1 MKTINPK
8 SVLESIGA
16 SLLSS
21 ISEAERSSDIF
32 VWLKNVVNEKR
43 QPIELDNHCFLKKP
57 YEDETE
63 VQVYKKGAQV
73 GVTTMVLL
81 KSFFFAQ
88 RNQVDIIS
96 VFPTA
101 TDVRKFCQGR
111 FDAFVGRNPL
121 LNKYL
126 VGLNSTEMKEIAD
139 SRIYFQ
145 GSWIERAA
153 LSIPGDLLSIDELD
167 RCMPDVLEVYEER
180 LAASDYKWKWFL
192 STPTYPKF
200 GIDALF
206 EKSNQCVWL
215 VPCRHHKP
223 LCWNEIRWPDSIKKR
238 IQRRPRISSRI
249 RNEDGTYKQVYP
261 ESRRTEYYFACRK
274 CGKELDRKNGEW
286 NARHE
291 GEPIHG
297 YHISQLIA
305 PWVSANE
312 IKDKH
317 KNTSFKKTFWNFT
330 LGLALAEG
338 TGILT
343 KEVLLK
349 CVRNVSMLGGG
360 ESYYMGVDNSDTKNI
375 CISRT
380 ESDGFRRIVYL
391 EETGDLKR
399 IGQLMNTFNVRIC
412 FADALPNKDF
422 VRGLAKKF
430 PGRVRWI
437 YYGNFEQIGK
447 EGSEEGSVILN
458 RTQVLDRVADSWIKG
473 QNLLPQMSPIV
484 NKFIDQLCNMVR
496 DEKKDR
502 HGQIKRDWL
511 STGPDHFRH
520 TDAYAYMAELWD
532 KQGGFKDSVKQEPVS
547 VSTESEDWS
556 GYEDELCATKY

>member
-1 MKTINPK
+1 MKTISPK
-8 SVLESIGA
+8 TVLQSIGA
-16 SLLSS
+16 SLLSNMN
-21 ISEAERSSDIF
+21 EAERSDDIF
-32 VWLKNVVNEKR
+32 VWLKNIINEKR
-43 QPIELDNHCFLKKP
+43 QPIELDNHSFLRDP
-57 YEDETE
+57 YKDTAE

-73 GVTTMVLL
+73 GVTTMELL

-88 RNQVDIIS
+88 RNKIDIIS

-111 FDAFVGRNPL
+111 FDALVGRNPL

-126 VGLNSTEMKEIAD
+126 TGLNSTELKEIAE

-145 GSWIERAA
+145 GSWTERSA
-153 LSIPGDLLSIDELD
+153 LSVPADLLWIDELD
-167 RCMPDVLEVYEER
+167 RCRPDVLEMYEDR
-180 LAASDYKWKWFL
+180 LFASKYKWKRFL

-200 GIDALF
+200 GIDALY
-206 EKSNQCVWL
+206 EKSDQRVWM
-215 VPCRHHKP
+215 VRCEYCSPVHHQ
-223 LCWNEIRWPDSIKKR
+223 EIRLDCIKRK
-238 IQRRPRISSRI
+238 IQRRPRTDGRI
-249 RNEDGTYKQVYP
+249 RNIDGTYKQVYP
-261 ESRRTEYYFACRK
+261 EKRKKEFYFACNK

-286 NARHE
+286 VARFRS
-291 GEPIHG
+291 EPIHG

-305 PWVSANE
+305 PWVSATE
-312 IKDKH
+312 IMEKKR
-317 KNTSFKKTFWNFT
+317 KTQFKKTFWNFT

-349 CVRNVSMLGGG
+349 CVRDVSMLGGG
-360 ESYYMGVDNSDTKNI
+360 ESYYAGVDNSDVKNI

-391 EETGDLKR
+391 EETSDLKR
-399 IGQLMNTFNVRIC
+399 VEQLMNTFNIRVC
-412 FADALPNKDF
+412 FIDALPNKDF
-422 VRGLAKKF
+422 ARGLARKF
-430 PGRVRWI
+430 PGRIRWI
-437 YYGNFEQIGK
+437 YYGNFEQMGK

-458 RTQVLDRVADSWIKG
+458 RTQVLDRVADEWIKG
-473 QNLLPQMSPIV
+473 KNLLPQMSPIV

-496 DEKKDR
+496 DEKKDK
-502 HGQIKRDWL
+502 HGQIKREWL

-532 KQGGFKDSVKQEPVS
+532 KQGGFEDSVRQEPVS
-547 VSTESEDWS
+547 VSTDSEDWS
-556 GYEDELCATKY
+556 GYEDELYATKY